1 MFFILVVRRAK
12 LKLLSKIKNEKKYK
26 RIAAVLIIAL
36 LTVLI
41 ELIFNIH
48 SIVDGYDWQDISGN
62 IQIEKEDEYEKYVI
76 AFTPDKETYI
86 KQLRLVGDF
95 ADDDTYTVKT
105 QQLNDFDRE
114 ETVYYWDNISTDLT
128 ESYTNIGKKVT
139 NIEISFYK
147 TEKTKL
153 YSVAFSNRFEF
164 NKYRAMFIMCVLTFL
179 YVMLFEMKTLR
190 KIEWYFFS
198 FTVAFG
204 MLIIIFAQPIY
215 NAWDE
220 EVHFQNVYSIASGKN
235 VEWSEATQDI
245 INKNVV
251 NCNTKAEFAELREL
265 MDKRGNE
272 NFHMEIKETAVVSY
286 SFLAYIPT
294 ALFVKIG
301 MLFNLSFS
309 KLYML
314 GKIGNLLFYAF
325 VMFWAIRLAKA
336 KRLFLLFIAMAP
348 TSVYLAA
355 SYTYDAAVFACV
367 TLGSVLWCNEMFYS
381 QKKYQAANVV
391 AAILLFSVGCL
402 SKAVYIPL
410 ILVMLLLPQ
419 VQNMKKKY
427 KALFWAGILTVL
439 VLVLMTFVL
448 PVFSNTIA
456 GNVSF
461 GGDTRGGDTSVVRQL
476 TSMLEHP
483 WASIKLVVTNILQLD
498 NFRNL
503 GDPSSSNYFVGNL
516 MFLNWGALGI
526 LSHKWAMLLI
536 PVLFITLLYREK
548 KEDSFCYI
556 SWYKV
561 FITLIIMITVVLI
574 WVALYLSFTPV
585 GEEAI
590 AGVQARYYL
599 PLLYMAAL
607 LVTNRKMYIQM
618 SDNHALK
625 LVLASV
631 NIVWII
637 SMYSF
642 LLQPR
647 LL

>member
-179 YVMLFEMKTLR
+179 YVMLFEMKSLR

-204 MLIIIFAQPIY
+204 MLIIVFAQPIY

-235 VEWSEATQDI
+235 VEWSEATRDI

-251 NCNTKAEFAELREL
+251 ICNTKAEFAELREL

-272 NFHMEIKETAVVSY
+272 
-286 SFLAYIPT
+286 
-294 ALFVKIG
+294 
-301 MLFNLSFS
+301 

-336 KRLFLLFIAMAP
+336 KKLFLLFIAMAP

-607 LVTNRKMYIQM
+607 LVTNRRMYIQM
-618 SDNHALK
+618 SDNHALR